1 MPLSA
6 WFRALPFETFRRGML
21 VYCAVLGLIF
31 LWTMKDPVSIITP
44 AALIGGVFTCGLW
57 CLMMLWTDRRF
68 LPPSLRM
75 PWLLWICVAISGL
88 VLTLLGAKGLW
99 DYGTGLLARLLAN

>member
-1 MPLSA
+1 
-6 WFRALPFETFRRGML
+6 ML

-68 LPPSLRM
+68 LPPPLRM